1 MSVQPSLIVFGEVL
15 FDHFPDGQSRLGG
28 APFNVAAHL
37 QALGLNPLL
46 LSRVGD
52 DPQAHT
58 IRNRMEQLGLS
69 TAGLQQDSA
78 HPTGMV
84 EVSFVE
90 GEPCYDIVHPAAYDF
105 IAPDLFPPILEPGS
119 EPKSKQGL
127 LYHGSLAQR
136 SAASR
141 EALQQLK
148 SSFKGRIF
156 FDVNLR
162 APWWSADAV
171 LAEIQAAHWLKLN
184 HHELEALGLG
194 ADDLNAAAKSAIARF
209 DLQGVIITQG
219 EQGALTVTATGEQAE
234 VVPEAVDKV
243 VDTVGAGDAF
253 TSVMVAGLVNHW
265 PLQETMQR
273 AQQLAS
279 RIVGIRGALPESS
292 ELYQS
297 VR

>member
-1 MSVQPSLIVFGEVL
+1 MSAQPSLIVFGEVL

-52 DPQAHT
+52 DPQAQT
-58 IRNRMEQLGLS
+58 IRRRMGQLGLS

-90 GEPCYDIVHPAAYDF
+90 GEPCYEIVHPAAYDF
-105 IAPDLFPPILEPGS
+105 ITPDQFPAILEQGS
-119 EPKSKQGL
+119 EPKPEQGL

-136 SAASR
+136 SAGSR

-162 APWWSADAV
+162 APWWNSEAV
-171 LAEIQAAHWLKLN
+171 LSEIQTAHWLKLN
-184 HHELEALGLG
+184 HHELKALGLG
-194 ADDLNAAAKSAIARF
+194 GDDLQAAAKSAIARF
-209 DLQGVIITQG
+209 DLQGIIITCG
-219 EQGALTVTATGEQAE
+219 EQGALTVSAAGEQAE
-234 VVPEAVDKV
+234 VVPEPVDDV

-253 TSVMVAGLVNHW
+253 TSVMVAGLVNNW

-273 AQQLAS
+273 AQRLAS
-279 RIVGIRGALPESS
+279 RIVGIRGALPESNQ
-292 ELYQS
+292 LYQS

>member
-1 MSVQPSLIVFGEVL
+1 MNAQPSLILFGEVL
-15 FDHFPDGQSRLGG
+15 FDHFPDGEYRLGG

-37 QALGLNPLL
+37 QGLALTPVL

-52 DPQAHT
+52 DPQARA
-58 IRNRMEQLGLS
+58 IRNQMGQLGMS
-69 TAGLQQDSA
+69 TMGLQMDSA
-78 HPTGMV
+78 HPTGVV
-84 EVSFVE
+84 EVSFE
-90 GEPCYDIVHPAAYDF
+90 QGEPCYDIVHPVAYDY
-105 IAPDLFPPILEPGS
+105 IAANQLPPLSDG
-119 EPKSKQGL
+119 GL

-136 SAASR
+136 SEVSR
-141 EALQQLK
+141 QALQQLK

-162 APWWSADAV
+162 SPWWQAEAV
-171 LAEIQAAHWLKLN
+171 LADMQAAHWVKLN

-194 ADDLNAAAKSAIARF
+194 GNDLPLAAQSALERF
-209 DLQGVIITQG
+209 DLQGIIITQG

-234 VVPEAVDKV
+234 VVPEPVDKV

-253 TSVMVAGLVNHW
+253 TSVMIAGLVNDW
-265 PLQETMQR
+265 PLQQTMQR
-273 AQQLAS
+273 AQRLAS
-279 RIVGIRGALPESS
+279 QIVRIRGALPESS

>member
-1 MSVQPSLIVFGEVL
+1 MSLRPSLIVFGEVL

-37 QALGLNPLL
+37 QALGLKPLL
-46 LSRVGD
+46 LTRVGD
-52 DPQAHT
+52 DPQART
-58 IRNRMEQLGLS
+58 IRNRMGQLGLS
-69 TAGLQQDSA
+69 TMGLQKDSV

-84 EVSFVE
+84 AVSFVE
-90 GEPCYDIVHPAAYDF
+90 GEPCYDIVHPTAYDF
-105 IAPDLFPPILEPGS
+105 ITPDLFPAILEQGS
-119 EPKSKQGL
+119 EQGL

-136 SAASR
+136 SEVSC

-162 APWWSADAV
+162 APWWRSETV
-171 LAEIQAAHWLKLN
+171 LAEMQAAHWVKLN

-194 ADDLNAAAKSAIARF
+194 GDDLRAAAESAIARF
-209 DLQGVIITQG
+209 DLQGIIITRG
-219 EQGALTVTATGEQAE
+219 AQGALTVSVAGEQAE
-234 VVPEAVDKV
+234 VVPEPVDDV

-253 TSVMVAGLVNHW
+253 TSVMVAGLVNAW

-273 AQQLAS
+273 AQWLAS
-279 RIVGIRGALPESS
+279 RIVGIRGALPEST

>member
-1 MSVQPSLIVFGEVL
+1 MSVQSSLIVFGEVL

-37 QALGLNPLL
+37 QALGLKPLL

-58 IRNRMEQLGLS
+58 IRRRMGQLGLS

-84 EVSFVE
+84 EVSFAE
-90 GEPCYDIVHPAAYDF
+90 GEPCYEIVQPAAYDF
-105 IAPDLFPPILEPGS
+105 ITPDLFPSILAQES
-119 EPKSKQGL
+119 EEGL

-136 SAASR
+136 SAGSR

-162 APWWSADAV
+162 APWWNSEAV
-171 LAEIQAAHWLKLN
+171 LSEMQAAHWVKLN
-184 HHELEALGLG
+184 HQELEALGLG
-194 ADDLNAAAKSAIARF
+194 ADKLQTAAKSAIARF
-209 DLQGVIITQG
+209 DLQGIIITSG
-219 EQGALTVTATGEQAE
+219 EQGALTVSAAGEQAE
-234 VVPEAVDKV
+234 VVPEALDNV

-253 TSVMVAGLVNHW
+253 TSVMIAGLVNDW
-265 PLQETMQR
+265 PLQEAMQR
-273 AQQLAS
+273 AQRLAS
-279 RIVGIRGALPESS
+279 RIVGIRGALPESKQF
-292 ELYQS
+292 YQS